1 MADQSIIVRIG
12 TDITDLTQGLRQS
25 TQSLTEFGS
34 RMASMGTTVAAGFG
48 VISAATVGGLAGAVK
63 ASADFDT
70 AMRKAGAIAGASEE
84 QFNDMRNA
92 ALDLGA
98 TTSKSASEVAGA
110 MTELAAKGFDAN
122 QVIAAMPGIIKAAE
136 ASGEDLALT
145 SDTVTSAL
153 NAFGMEASDAT
164 KVADIL
170 TVTANKSAAGMSD
183 MSYALKY
190 AAGPAHQLGISME
203 ELSAAVG
210 IMVDAGADGSQ
221 AGTTL
226 RASLLRLVDPPKAAA
241 AMLERLGVS
250 TTDSNGKFKTLQQI
264 VAELQKS
271 MEGMTK
277 AEKGA
282 ALARIFG
289 TESVSGMMAVISA
302 GPAKLGEFTKAL
314 ENSGGAAAEAGKK
327 MKQGIGGALENLGG
341 AFETLTIMIGDE
353 LAPFVQ
359 SLADK
364 ITDLIN
370 WFNNLS
376 EGAKRFVAVSGLI
389 IGGLAGF
396 IALTGAAIAIIG
408 SLISATGTIV
418 TAFSALATTM
428 GMTSGALLLLLGQS
442 ALIAGA
448 IVAAVAAIALLIKNN
463 EAIRTKLEAL
473 ANTIG
478 AKLAPAI
485 ATLKTLFSGLA
496 TVLTGDFASGAD
508 KLRQIL
514 PESVVQLI

>member
-34 RMASMGTTVAAGFG
+34 RMASMGATVAAGFG

-98 TTSKSASEVAGA
+98 TTSKSASEVAEA

-170 TVTANKSAAGMSD
+170 TVTANKSAAGMND

-190 AAGPAHQLGISME
+190 AAGRHQLGISME

-271 MEGMTK
+271 MGGMTK

-302 GPAKLGEFTKAL
+302 EPAKLGEFTKAL
-314 ENSGGAAAEAGKK
+314 ENSWRRRGR
-327 MKQGIGGALENLGG
+327 
-341 AFETLTIMIGDE
+341 
-353 LAPFVQ
+353 
-359 SLADK
+359 S
-364 ITDLIN
+364 
-370 WFNNLS
+370 
-376 EGAKRFVAVSGLI
+376 R
-389 IGGLAGF
+389 
-396 IALTGAAIAIIG
+396 
-408 SLISATGTIV
+408 
-418 TAFSALATTM
+418 
-428 GMTSGALLLLLGQS
+428 
-442 ALIAGA
+442 
-448 IVAAVAAIALLIKNN
+448 
-463 EAIRTKLEAL
+463 
-473 ANTIG
+473 
-478 AKLAPAI
+478 
-485 ATLKTLFSGLA
+485 
-496 TVLTGDFASGAD
+496 
-508 KLRQIL
+508 
-514 PESVVQLI
+514 